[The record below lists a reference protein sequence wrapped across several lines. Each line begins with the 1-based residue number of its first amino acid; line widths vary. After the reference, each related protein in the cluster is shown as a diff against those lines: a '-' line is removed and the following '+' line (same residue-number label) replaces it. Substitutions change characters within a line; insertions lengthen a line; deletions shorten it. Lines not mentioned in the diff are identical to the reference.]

1 METKVLTLVD
11 FWAPWCA
18 PCDMI
23 APAVKKIAEEYQGRL
38 KVCKLNVDEG
48 RNVASDY
55 GIRGIPTLM
64 LFKDGKVMDTIVG
77 LMPKAQIESKI
88 NNYLE

>member
-1 METKVLTLVD
+1 
-11 FWAPWCA
+11 
-18 PCDMI
+18 MI